1 MPTLLER
8 SADLSAKLEQ
18 IANKRVNQQR
28 YSQMTPVLDG
38 LHKIAEDLSSKS
50 QSRALFVA
58 HHVPVATVDVNTASD
73 KLGDLKTK
81 LEDSPDMI
89 AQGNQW
95 ARAQTALEGLSKSL
109 DTAIK
114 TAWKEFVDGNT
125 PGIELLQPYAGLAD
139 FRPVFQKLEVLKQE
153 ATASKQTLPTGKEAF
168 KRVTDRKEEME
179 TAIKKFGLEGE
190 PEDCQ
195 NLLKRCA
202 TAEGVP
208 LGELTFDQLKW
219 LIDKGF
225 AKSLRIKSN

>member
-18 IANKRVNQQR
+18 IANKLVNQQR

-73 KLGDLKTK
+73 KLGK
-81 LEDSPDMI
+81 LQKKFEKSPDTI
-89 AQGNQW
+89 VQGNQW
-95 ARAQTALEGLSKSL
+95 AEAQTAL
-109 DTAIK
+109 TALTRSIDSAM
-114 TAWKEFVDGNT
+114 TVAWKGFVDGNT
-125 PGIELLQPYAGLAD
+125 PGIDLLQPYAGLGE
-139 FRPVFQKLEVLKQE
+139 FRQVFQRLQSLRNEAMVSKQNLPAKQE
-153 ATASKQTLPTGKEAF
+153 DFS
-168 KRVTDRKEEME
+168 RVTQRKQEME
-179 TAIKKFGLEGE
+179 AAIHDFGLQGE

>member
-8 SADLSAKLEQ
+8 SAELSAKLEQ
-18 IANKRVNQQR
+18 IENRQVNQQL
-28 YSQMTPVLDG
+28 YEQLTPVLNG
-38 LHKIAEDLSSKS
+38 LNRIAEELSSAS
-50 QSRALFVA
+50 QSRALFVE
-58 HHVPVATVDVNTASD
+58 HQVPVATVDVNSASE
-73 KLGDLKTK
+73 KLGKLKTK
-81 LEDSPDMI
+81 LEKSPDKI

-95 ARAQTALEGLSKSL
+95 AEAQTSLTALTRNIDIAMG
-109 DTAIK
+109 
-114 TAWKEFVDGNT
+114 TAWKRFVDSNT
-125 PGIELLQPYAGLAD
+125 PGIELLQPYSGLTE
-139 FRPVFQKLEVLKQE
+139 FRPVYQKLFVLKQE
-153 ATASKQTLPTGKEAF
+153 ATASKQTLPAGKEDFAL
-168 KRVTDRKEEME
+168 VTDRKQEME

-190 PEDCQ
+190 PADCQ

>member
-38 LHKIAEDLSSKS
+38 LNKIAEDLSSKS

-58 HHVPVATVDVNTASD
+58 HHVPVATVDVIPASE
-73 KLGDLKTK
+73 KLGRLKK
-81 LEDSPDMI
+81 KFERSPDTI
-89 AQGNQW
+89 AQGNEW
-95 ARAQTALEGLSKSL
+95 ANAQTAL
-109 DTAIK
+109 TALIRSIDSAMGA
-114 TAWKEFVDGNT
+114 AWKGFVDGNT
-125 PGIELLQPYAGLAD
+125 PGIDLLQPYAGLGE
-139 FRPVFQKLEVLKQE
+139 FRQVFQRLQLARNE
-153 ATASKQTLPTGKEAF
+153 ATVSKQTLPTKQEDF
-168 KRVTDRKEEME
+168 TRVTDRKQEME
-179 TAIKKFGLEGE
+179 TAIKGFRLEGE

-202 TAEGVP
+202 TPEGVP

-225 AKSLRIKSN
+225 AKSLRIRSN